1 MSRAQKYRTRRRHL
15 YALLFDRERVYVGQ
29 TIDLGRRYKEHLRDW
44 CYPFEMIELCAIDGT
59 QAEAEEYEYAWRYR
73 AGRSGYRVLCKSP
86 SSNDVFEIN
95 PKRRMTPERHQLAS
109 SLRWPADHGSAWPW
123 WPWIVL
129 AILLAL
135 MLAVFPPIGKL
146 LPLDSSSSHETV
158 AVPSG
163 AES

>member
-1 MSRAQKYRTRRRHL
+1 MSREKYFHRKRYL
-15 YALLFDRERVYVGQ
+15 YALMFDHKRVYIGQ
-29 TIDLGRRYKEHLRDW
+29 SIDIRRRSREHARDW
-44 CYPFEMIELCAIDGT
+44 SWPFKMVMLGSMVGT
-59 QAEAEEYEYAWRYR
+59 RADAEEYEYAWRYK
-73 AGRSGYRVLCKSP
+73 AGRSGFRVLCKSP
-86 SSNDVFEIN
+86 SSNDVFEID
-95 PKRRMTPERHQLAS
+95 PRQRMTPERHQLAS

-146 LPLDSSSSHETV
+146 LALDSSSSHETV
-158 AVPSG
+158 PVPSG